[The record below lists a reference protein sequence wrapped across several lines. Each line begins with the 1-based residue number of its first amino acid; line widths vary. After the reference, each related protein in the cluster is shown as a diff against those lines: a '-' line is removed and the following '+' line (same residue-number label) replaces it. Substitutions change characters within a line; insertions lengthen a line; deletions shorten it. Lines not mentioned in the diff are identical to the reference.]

1 MEEKLIEVQEYFKNK
16 IINGDYTITM
26 KSETSKTS
34 PLPSKYCWITV
45 TINDRPFTF
54 SMGSKNSVIQDGE
67 LFENYIN
74 LGELTE
80 EEQAKIWS
88 RENES
93 R

>member
-1 MEEKLIEVQEYFKNK
+1 MEEKLIEVQMYFKNK
-16 IINGDYTITM
+16 ILSGDYTITM

-34 PLPSKYCWITV
+34 PLPSKYCWLTL

-54 SMGSKNSVIQDGE
+54 SMGARNTFVQDGE

-74 LGELTE
+74 LGEFTE
-80 EEQAKIWS
+80 EEQSKIWQ
-88 RENES
+88 RENKI